1 MPSAIRQNGIN
12 INNKCGSTHPEGLQR
27 MMREGDYDIGLAFDG
42 DADRLIMVDSD
53 GKLCD
58 GDYILY
64 ICSSLHETN
73 QSF

>member
-1 MPSAIRQNGIN
+1 
-12 INNKCGSTHPEGLQR
+12 

-58 GDYILY
+58 GDYILLFVLV
-64 ICSSLHETN
+64 I
-73 QSF
+73 

>member
-1 MPSAIRQNGIN
+1 
-12 INNKCGSTHPEGLQR
+12 

-64 ICSSLHETN
+64 ICSRYMKSINHLNKNCLLYT
-73 QSF
+73 SPSPRD